1 MTKKEKIMDKTIGSQ
16 SSNVLVLTEN
26 TLPFFVNFQRHTL
39 TYFRTQD
46 FDALTRSK
54 RGQVN

>member
-1 MTKKEKIMDKTIGSQ
+1 MTKKEKIMDKIIGNQ
-16 SSNVLVLTEN
+16 SSNVLVLTGN

-54 RGQVN
+54 